1 LRFYPSPTLEIYADL
16 VLSFN
21 GEDLKVHIDGNN
33 IIVSAP
39 SIRSGMRFLLKMLD
53 NPYWVRGLEKL
64 DKKLTNLFLTLY
76 LQAGKVR
83 FALIGLE
90 GKRYRLSLLQW
101 LARRRER

>member
-1 LRFYPSPTLEIYADL
+1 
-16 VLSFN
+16 
-21 GEDLKVHIDGNN
+21 
-33 IIVSAP
+33 
-39 SIRSGMRFLLKMLD
+39 MRFLLKMLD
-53 NPYWVRGLEKL
+53 NPYWVLGLEKL